1 MMAFGGC
8 RDSAAAA
15 RLKAFAGR
23 AALAGDVRDA
33 NLSTGERLKRLAIT
47 ETFLANDFVLYLMV
61 DKASAECQYW
71 AYAEKGDTGHE
82 FVFAFGRGNLKSGMR
97 ISDCAVV
104 NIDGFDDLRFDR
116 GGEMEDTGQEVRLT
130 KRLDDA
136 AFSSRISELSGDAG
150 SHKRTTFAGV
160 LKQLTDDEAPHGE
173 GTADAAAVPKAAAP
187 ASAVRKPRDPA
198 GGAKRRSASQPAD
211 DDAEDEADHDGEES

>member
-1 MMAFGGC
+1 MTAFDGFRG
-8 RDSAAAA
+8 SAAAA

-33 NLSTGERLKRLAIT
+33 TPSTGDRLKRLAIT

-61 DKASAECQYW
+61 DKATAECQYW

-97 ISDCAVV
+97 ITDCAVV
-104 NIDGFDDLRFDR
+104 NIDGFDDLRFDH

-136 AFSSRISELSGDAG
+136 AFASRISELSGDAG
-150 SHKRTTFAGV
+150 NHKRTTFAGM
-160 LKQLTDDEAPHGE
+160 LKQLTDDEAPPSE
-173 GTADAAAVPKAAAP
+173 GTADAAAAPKAAAP
-187 ASAVRKPRDPA
+187 ASAPRTPREPA
-198 GGAKRRSASQPAD
+198 GGAKRRSASRPAD
-211 DDAEDEADHDGEES
+211 DDAEDEADHDGEEG